1 MRSEP
6 EVTANNHNNGIRIG
20 IEVASHLAKVYAS
33 DSYLSLASNGDYC
46 AASTT
51 SSSLPSPTSDQVP
64 HVPIC
69 IEEQAVIEGAKRI
82 LQAIRPHWDQSLVVF
97 KVKHNFILIDLGIKY
112 FYWSTMGIIRFDLS
126 FHIAMIWM
134 PVQGKFIV
142 CPERGCCLMDRS
154 SLLALIDPFSQLSHL
169 TKWYRYSSLCI
180 FISIQ
185 IDIWR

>member
-97 KVKHNFILIDLGIKY
+97 KVKHNFILID
-112 FYWSTMGIIRFDLS
+112 
-126 FHIAMIWM
+126 
-134 PVQGKFIV
+134 
-142 CPERGCCLMDRS
+142 
-154 SLLALIDPFSQLSHL
+154 
-169 TKWYRYSSLCI
+169 
-180 FISIQ
+180 
-185 IDIWR
+185 